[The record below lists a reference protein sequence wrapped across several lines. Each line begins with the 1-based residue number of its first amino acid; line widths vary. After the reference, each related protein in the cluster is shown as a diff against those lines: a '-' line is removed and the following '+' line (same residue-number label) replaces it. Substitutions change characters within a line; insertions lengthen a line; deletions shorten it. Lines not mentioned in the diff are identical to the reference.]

1 VTRILFVESYPHV
14 LFGQQRTMLSLLGA
28 CSDMGVEPLVAV
40 TAEGPFTDE
49 VRQRGIELVEFPY
62 PDSISGYGGA
72 IYRTRG
78 LRWLRMMGQVAGYI
92 LGIRRELPRLQV
104 GAVFCNDM
112 RGLLTV
118 GVAACSLGL
127 PVMIWDKLDK
137 PHGWMDW
144 VQLPLV
150 RRNLIISD
158 AVRSKYPRWQ
168 QSLYRGK
175 VAKVYNGADLARFA
189 DAVSFR
195 ESLPC
200 EPDDVLVAIVGTIT
214 ERKGQDRILRVWDE
228 LVARCPR
235 MRLLVVGET
244 SGSAEDEA
252 YLAAL
257 PNRDHPRVHFLGMRR
272 DVPAIMKSTDM
283 LLVPSRHEG
292 MGQVTVEAMAC
303 AVPVIGANTGG
314 IPEVVVDGETGIII
328 DGDSPQEMTEAV
340 LRLAESPELRARMGA
355 AGRERVEAHFNRP
368 VQMRKVLEQ
377 LVAMA

>member
-1 VTRILFVESYPHV
+1 
-14 LFGQQRTMLSLLGA
+14 
-28 CSDMGVEPLVAV
+28 
-40 TAEGPFTDE
+40 
-49 VRQRGIELVEFPY
+49 
-62 PDSISGYGGA
+62 
-72 IYRTRG
+72 
-78 LRWLRMMGQVAGYI
+78 
-92 LGIRRELPRLQV
+92 
-104 GAVFCNDM
+104 
-112 RGLLTV
+112 
-118 GVAACSLGL
+118 
-127 PVMIWDKLDK
+127 
-137 PHGWMDW
+137 
-144 VQLPLV
+144 
-150 RRNLIISD
+150 
-158 AVRSKYPRWQ
+158 
-168 QSLYRGK
+168 
-175 VAKVYNGADLARFA
+175 
-189 DAVSFR
+189 
-195 ESLPC
+195 
-200 EPDDVLVAIVGTIT
+200 
-214 ERKGQDRILRVWDE
+214 
-228 LVARCPR
+228 